1 MVKIVFLGTTT
12 LLFDDGK
19 DQLLFDCHVTRPSLV
34 RCFLGRIQT
43 DKKIADRVI
52 REMNISR
59 LRGIFISHSHHD
71 HVLDAPYFA
80 LQCGAD
86 IYGSFSALNVARG
99 GGLAE
104 DRMHSYDDS
113 RSYRIGDFGI
123 TIIPSIHSKAHWYNN
138 DLGMI
143 IGTPLKQPARRN
155 DFKEGGSYDF
165 LVSHNGRNYMIR
177 PSYNYIEGQLD
188 GIRADVV
195 FAGISMLSRDTK
207 ERQEAFF
214 YETIGKTHAETVIPI
229 HWDNFFSPLYGNIK
243 GLPLVAD
250 NTKASM
256 RILSDL
262 CSAHGVKCIVRQPLT
277 AIEN

>member
-19 DQLLFDCHVTRPSLV
+19 DQLLFDCHVTRPSLA

-59 LRGIFISHSHHD
+59 LSGIFISHSHHD

-99 GGLAE
+99 GVLAE
-104 DRMHSYDDS
+104 DRLHSYDDS
-113 RSYRIGDFGI
+113 RIYRIGDFGI

-165 LVSHNGRNYMIR
+165 LVSHNGRNYLIR

-214 YETIGKTHAETVIPI
+214 YETIEKTHAETVIPI

-250 NTKASM
+250 NTRASM

-262 CSAHGVKCIVRQPLT
+262 CSVHGVKFIVRQPLT
-277 AIEN
+277 AIEI